1 MNRARE
7 ISITVIWVK
16 SRHTHNA
23 SIILKY
29 FYITQITTTPLGTYR
44 Y

>member
-1 MNRARE
+1 MKDRKNSV
-7 ISITVIWVK
+7 IVIWVK
-16 SRHTHNA
+16 SRHAHNV

-29 FYITQITTTPLGTYR
+29 FYITQITTIHFCQYR